1 MSALAP
7 LLEAYFLKR
16 LIKQRQV
23 SPNTIAAYRDTWRLL
38 LHFIT
43 DKLGKSASSIEI
55 VELDVDLVG
64 AFLNHLEIDRG
75 NSART
80 CNARLAAIHSFFR
93 FIALE
98 APEYSGLIYRVL
110 AIPQK
115 RYEKRIV
122 GFLDQE
128 QADALLAA
136 PDLSRMIGRR
146 DYALMLLMLETGMRV
161 SETVALNCNHIVFG
175 TSNAHVHCLGKGR
188 KERSTPVGNEAQA
201 VLKSWL
207 AERNGTAD
215 EPLFV
220 SLRGT
225 RMSRDAIERLVARHT
240 EGATVLC
247 PSLAK
252 VHVTPHVLRH
262 TTAVSLLQGGV
273 DRSIIALWLGHEKVE
288 TTQMYL
294 AADMKT
300 KERALARTLP
310 HAKRLMRYQPEDE
323 VLAFLESL

>member
-1 MSALAP
+1 MNALAP
-7 LLEAYFLKR
+7 LLETYFLKR
-16 LIKQRQV
+16 LIQQRQV
-23 SPNTIAAYRDTWRLL
+23 SPHTIAAYRDTWRLL
-38 LHFIT
+38 LRFIT
-43 DKLGKSASSIEI
+43 DRLGKSASSIEI
-55 VELDVDLVG
+55 VDLDATLIG
-64 AFLNHLEIDRG
+64 AFLNHLENERG

-80 CNARLAAIHSFFR
+80 SNARLAAIHSFFR

-98 APEYSGLIYRVL
+98 TPEYSGLIHRVL

-161 SETVALNCNHIVFG
+161 SETIALNCNHVVLG
-175 TSNAHVHCLGKGR
+175 VGSAHVHCLGKGR
-188 KERSTPVGNEAQA
+188 KERATPVGSKLLA

-207 AERNGTAD
+207 AERNGIAD
-215 EPLFV
+215 EPLFI

-225 RMSRDAIERLVARHT
+225 RMSRDAIERLVTRHT
-240 EGATVLC
+240 KSATLQC
-247 PSLAK
+247 PSLTK
-252 VHVTPHVLRH
+252 IRVTPHVLRH
-262 TTAVSLLQGGV
+262 TSAVSLLQGGV
-273 DRSIIALWLGHEKVE
+273 DRSIIALWLGHENVE

-310 HAKRLMRYQPEDE
+310 HAERLMRYQPEDE